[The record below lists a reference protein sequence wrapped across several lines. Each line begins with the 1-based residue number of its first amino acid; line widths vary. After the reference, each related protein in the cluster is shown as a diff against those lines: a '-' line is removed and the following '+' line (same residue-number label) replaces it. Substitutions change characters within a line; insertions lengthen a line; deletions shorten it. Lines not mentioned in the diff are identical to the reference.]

1 MAMLLRARVVLPV
14 SRPLIGDGAVA
25 IAGNRIQAVG
35 RWKDLRAEHRGETFD
50 LGDAVLLPGL
60 INAHCHLD
68 YTDLAG
74 EIVPPKSFVDW
85 VQAIVT
91 LKAGWDYSDFAQSWL
106 NGAKMLLR
114 TGTTTVGDIEAVAEL
129 LPEVW
134 DVTPLRVVSFLEML
148 DIKGRRPPVEI
159 VAAARQKLEALPV
172 GRGAVGLSPHAPYST
187 SPGLLAASAWVAR
200 RKQWIVT
207 THLAES
213 AEEFEMFMYSRGA
226 MFDWLKRSGRDM
238 GDCGHGSPVQHVEK
252 AGLAGNNLLAVH
264 VNYLWQ
270 DDAARLGRQKASV
283 VHCPR
288 SHAYFRHQR
297 FPRREL
303 AEAGV
308 NICLGTDSLASMRKV
323 RGQPLELNMFA
334 EMRAL
339 AATTADLPPET
350 ILRMATSQAARALG
364 CAGKIGELSEHSL
377 ADLIV
382 IPFAGK
388 ENDAY
393 EAVLQHAGDVTAAM
407 IDGQWAMAPP
417 GEQL

>member
-1 MAMLLRARVVLPV
+1 MLVRARIVLPV
-14 SRPLIGDGAVA
+14 SRPPIEDGAVC
-25 IAGNRIQAVG
+25 ISGNRIQAVG
-35 RWKDLRAEHRGETFD
+35 RWKDLSAEYRGETFD
-50 LGDAVLLPGL
+50 LGEMILLPGL

-68 YTDLAG
+68 YTDMAG
-74 EIVPPKSFVDW
+74 QISPPKSFVDW

-114 TGTTTVGDIEAVAEL
+114 TGTTTVGDIEAVPEL

-134 DVTPLRVVSFLEML
+134 DATPLRVVSFLEML
-148 DIKGRRPPVEI
+148 DIKGRRPPVDI
-159 VAAARQKLEALPV
+159 VREAREKLAALPIS
-172 GRGAVGLSPHAPYST
+172 RGDVGLSPHAPYST
-187 SPGLLAASAWVAR
+187 SPGLLAASAEAAR
-200 RKQWIVT
+200 RKKWIVT

-213 AEEFEMFMYSRGA
+213 AEEFEMFMYARGA
-226 MFDWLKRSGRDM
+226 MFDWLKKSGRTM
-238 GDCGHGSPVQHVEK
+238 TDCGHGSPVQQVER
-252 AGLAGNNLLAVH
+252 AGLLGENLLAVH

-270 DDAARLGRQKASV
+270 DDAQRLGRQRVSV

-288 SHAYFRHQR
+288 SHAYFQHQR

-303 AEAGV
+303 AETGV
-308 NICLGTDSLASMRKV
+308 NICLGTDSLATMKKS

-339 AATTADLPPET
+339 AATTVDLSPEV
-350 ILRMATSQAARALG
+350 ILRMATTNAARALG
-364 CAGKIGELSEHSL
+364 RAGRIGELSENSL

-388 ENDAY
+388 ASDAY
-393 EAVLQHAGDVTAAM
+393 EAVLQHSGDVTAAM
-407 IDGQWAMAPP
+407 IGGQWAIAPP
-417 GEQL
+417 GA